1 MICDDDAD
9 MVGWSSESDKV
20 SRDLH
25 GESETRQTGEC
36 FGTSFLHVEV

>member
-1 MICDDDAD
+1 MCHDNNDAD

-25 GESETRQTGEC
+25 GESET
-36 FGTSFLHVEV
+36 